1 MEVAVTKTFLARLLS
16 QYDQFYLQGEG
27 SLADPKI
34 WDGAALDR
42 HLGALAD
49 QIAIGTA
56 SADQEVTVAV
66 ELVAAEPTD
75 DSAAFD
81 HVVEASLRLASGIV
95 VLAECISG
103 EVARLSVA
111 PGSYRV
117 RVAWDGIDRALG
129 DGLLDGRGESFR
141 VHLWPAPPH
150 EPRVLKWY
158 LAWIPKPPPPNPL
171 GLRSFSAA
179 EAWDTK
185 DSMYVIG
192 IRRDAERTAFPA
204 FLYFDPRDGS
214 YWDYRYD
221 SQPPYGPIL
230 SEIAPKSVGD
240 YQPWP
245 GRNMPP
251 PVSQR

>member
-1 MEVAVTKTFLARLLS
+1 MIKTLFARLLS
-16 QYDQFYLQGEG
+16 EYGQFYLQDEG

-42 HLGALAD
+42 HLGALAG
-49 QIAIGTA
+49 QIAVGTA
-56 SADQEVTVAV
+56 RSDQDITVTV
-66 ELVAAEPTD
+66 ELMAGEPAD
-75 DSAAFD
+75 DSAAFG
-81 HVVEASLRLASGIV
+81 HVVEASLRLVSGIV

-103 EVARLSVA
+103 EVARLPVA
-111 PGSYRV
+111 PGPYRV

-141 VHLWPAPPH
+141 VRLWPAPCH

-158 LAWIPKPPPPNPL
+158 PAWIPKPPPPNPL
-171 GLRSFSAA
+171 GLRSLSAA
-179 EAWDTK
+179 AAWDTK
-185 DSMYVIG
+185 NSMYVIG

-214 YWDYRYD
+214 YWEYRYD

-230 SEIAPKSVGD
+230 SEIAPESVGD

-245 GRNMPP
+245 GRNTPP
-251 PVSQR
+251 PDLQR